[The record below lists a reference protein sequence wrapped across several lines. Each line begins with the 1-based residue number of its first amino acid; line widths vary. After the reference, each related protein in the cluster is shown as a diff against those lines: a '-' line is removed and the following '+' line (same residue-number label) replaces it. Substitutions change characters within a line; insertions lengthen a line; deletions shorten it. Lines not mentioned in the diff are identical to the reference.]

1 MARVHVVRWR
11 DIPVLVEASDGDGA
25 VRRELSPRFQA
36 LVDAV
41 AMRVGAS
48 ETDAYLEG
56 WDQTASTEREGPAGA
71 VAEAVAAELEGTFDD
86 LVLRH
91 MSA

>member
-1 MARVHVVRWR
+1 MARVHVVQWR
-11 DIPVLVEASDGDGA
+11 DIPVLVEASDDDGA

-41 AMRVGAS
+41 AMRAGAS
-48 ETDAYLEG
+48 ESDAYLEG
-56 WDQTASTEREGPAGA
+56 WDQTPPAERDGPAGA
-71 VAEAVAAELEGTFDD
+71 VADAVAAELEDTFDD
-86 LVLRH
+86 LVRRH